1 METAASSRIPLRI
14 CYIRGDPDRV
24 CPEFPM
30 DMRRLLKKT
39 AKPIRKKTDATPPP
53 TQAIEMPEIR
63 DIPEPVVDS
72 KPHAYIQA
80 SQSDYIPE
88 SCRPL
93 RSLGNSGWQPSD
105 VWQDI
110 RVDDFCG

>member
-1 METAASSRIPLRI
+1 MDTATSSRLPLRI

-30 DMRRLLKKT
+30 DMQRLIKKT
-39 AKPIRKKTDATPPP
+39 AKPIRKKTDATPPL
-53 TQAIEMPEIR
+53 TQAIEIPEIQ

-72 KPHAYIQA
+72 ESHAYIQA

-88 SCRPL
+88 YYRPL

-105 VWQDI
+105 VWREL